1 MPLAP
6 QSVSQPVRPVRVTR
20 TELAILLAIAATLV
34 VIALLW
40 WENERS
46 DASYAAYQATSD
58 SIQQARQENIE
69 AYRRQSKLQ
78 PGDSAARHEVAIR
91 YERAVALV
99 RNAHDGRGASF
110 GGAATTASEGELL
123 ATIKRYEDAL
133 HAFHRISLD
142 LLTVPRPREG
152 ELIAQRDAFLDAA
165 AISSE
170 LGQRLS
176 EKIAQQKRLRLTGL
190 VLWIALLIFGGIVLL
205 RARRRE
211 GAQRSRRRMLA
222 AIIEK
227 CDEGIAVKDA
237 AGRYLLCNPAAAR
250 LIGKP
255 REEIVGRLESDILSA
270 PLAERI
276 AADDRAVAEGMQ
288 QLVFER
294 STTMPDGEEAILL
307 VSKGPIVGDDG
318 KLGGIFTIIRD
329 ITLLRRAE
337 ERQFRDTMLRNEL
350 TILQEVLE
358 SSRAGYWDWNLADGR
373 IYLSPT
379 LKRMF
384 GYADEALDNTPQTMR
399 ALIFPE
405 DLPTARAALK
415 RHIESRGTDP
425 YYNELRYRHRDGSTV
440 WAICS
445 GKVVEWGDD
454 GAPLRMV
461 GCHIDITPI
470 HRRTEELILATERAE
485 AANRAK
491 GEFLANMSHEIRTP
505 MNAILGLTYLLEKK
519 GLSTDAGE
527 MVTRIQGAGR
537 TLLGI
542 LNDIL
547 DLSRIEAD
555 SLELDVRPFRLSG
568 LLSDIRGLTAAACE
582 GKPVRVSA
590 SLPPPGAEH
599 LVGDALR
606 LQQVLVNLGANA
618 AKFTE
623 KGSIRIEVIARRRT
637 ADHVRLRFAVL
648 DTGIGIPADK
658 LQAIFSAFTQADAS
672 PTRRFGGTGLGLTIC
687 QRLVAMMGGRLEVS
701 SLQGKGSEFSFE
713 IDLKIAAE
721 TAAPDAGQD
730 VRKVSD
736 AGPDAHIDSDAER
749 DEAASAA
756 APPQKATRLSGLRV
770 LVVDDSEIN
779 RDVASRILSAE
790 GAQVTTAENGRQAL
804 DRLEYGTVDV
814 ILMDIQ
820 MPVMDGHE
828 ASRCIRRTQRL
839 SSLPILA
846 LSAGALREQRDAAMA
861 AGMDGFISKP
871 FDPEELVTRLQD
883 FTPGGRRTGLSAH
896 PARQKP
902 PQSAAPAL
910 LDVGRGIVNWRDA
923 TTFRSYL
930 EKFVDSHAAD
940 PERTAALI
948 EAGDM
953 AAAARIVHKLAGSA
967 GTMALTA
974 LAREA
979 AALEGALK
987 VGAAPAALIGE
998 LRTRMRDTL
1007 AAVAAY
1013 LTAHVASE
1021 KVADEGAT
1029 TDGRRDDDGAANWLA
1044 ALRDALDRD
1053 DPSVIEPLL
1062 RELAPLIPE
1071 PELSDLRKRVDEFD
1085 FRAAEAL
1092 VDRLLAARRGSYPA
1106 PS

>member
-1 MPLAP
+1 MPPAP
-6 QSVSQPVRPVRVTR
+6 QPAKRARVTR
-20 TELAILLAIAATLV
+20 TERAILLVVAAALVAIGF
-34 VIALLW
+34 LW

-46 DASYAAYQATSD
+46 DASYAAYQAASD
-58 SIQQARQENIE
+58 SLQQARQENIE

-78 PGDSAARHEVAIR
+78 PGDSAARQEVAAR
-91 YERAVALV
+91 FERAIAHVRAAHAG
-99 RNAHDGRGASF
+99 RNAAP
-110 GGAATTASEGELL
+110 GGAAAAPEDELL
-123 ATIKRYEDAL
+123 AAIQRYEDSL

-142 LLTVPRPREG
+142 LLAMPRPGEA

-165 AISSE
+165 AIGSE
-170 LGQRLS
+170 VGQRLS

-190 VLWIALLIFGGIVLL
+190 ALWVALVTVGGAVLL

-211 GAQRSRRRMLA
+211 SAQRSRRRMLA

-227 CDEGIAVKDA
+227 CDEGITVKDA
-237 AGRYLLCNPAAAR
+237 AGRYLLCTPAAAR

-255 REEIVGRLESDILSA
+255 REEIVGRLEREVLRA

-276 AADDRAVAEGMQ
+276 AADERAVVESMQ
-288 QLVFER
+288 QRVFER
-294 STTMPDGEEAILL
+294 SVTTADGEEAILL
-307 VSKGPIVGDDG
+307 ISKGPIVGDDG
-318 KLGGIFTIIRD
+318 KLGGTFTIARD
-329 ITLLRRAE
+329 ITSLRRAE
-337 ERQFRDTMLRNEL
+337 ERQFRNAMLQSEL

-358 SSRAGYWDWNLADGR
+358 SSRAGYWDWNLAEDE

-379 LKRMF
+379 LKHMF
-384 GYADEALDNTPQTMR
+384 GYSDETLENTSRTMR
-399 ALIFPE
+399 TLIFAE
-405 DLPTARAALK
+405 DRPTARAAFK
-415 RHIESRGTDP
+415 RHIESRGTEP

-440 WAICS
+440 WAISS
-445 GKVVEWGDD
+445 GKIVEWGDD

-470 HRRTEELILATERAE
+470 HRRTEELIQATENAE
-485 AANRAK
+485 AASRAK
-491 GEFLANMSHEIRTP
+491 SEFLANMSHEIRTP

-519 GLSTDAGE
+519 GLSTDTRE

-537 TLLGI
+537 ALLGI

-555 SLELDVRPFRLSG
+555 GLELDASPFRLSG
-568 LLSDIRGLTAAACE
+568 LLSDIRSLTAAACE

-590 SLPPPGAEH
+590 SLPPPGAEQ

-606 LQQVLVNLGANA
+606 LQQVLVNLGSNA

-623 KGSIRIEVIARRRT
+623 KGSIRIEVVARQRT
-637 ADHVRLRFAVL
+637 ADRVRLRFAVL

-701 SLQGKGSEFSFE
+701 SLPGKGSEFSFE
-713 IDLKIAAE
+713 IEFEVVADAAAAGSRPGSLADPAATASGGAPAAE
-721 TAAPDAGQD
+721 
-730 VRKVSD
+730 
-736 AGPDAHIDSDAER
+736 
-749 DEAASAA
+749 
-756 APPQKATRLSGLRV
+756 ATRLSGLRI

-779 RDVASRILSAE
+779 RDVASRILNAE

-828 ASRCIRRTQRL
+828 ASRRIRRTQRL

-846 LSAGALREQRDAAMA
+846 LSAGALREQREAAMA

-883 FTPGGRRTGLSAH
+883 FTPGGRRTSFGAH
-896 PARQKP
+896 PAQQKP
-902 PQSAAPAL
+902 ARSAAPAL
-910 LDVGRGIVNWRDA
+910 LDVARGIVNWRDA
-923 TTFRSYL
+923 ATFRSYL

-940 PERTAALI
+940 PERAAALI
-948 EAGDM
+948 EAGD
-953 AAAARIVHKLAGSA
+953 AVAAARIVHKLAGSA

-987 VGAAPAALIGE
+987 VGAAPPALIDE
-998 LRTRMRDTL
+998 LQVRMRDTL

-1013 LTAHVASE
+1013 LASSAASAAG
-1021 KVADEGAT
+1021 KAAA
-1029 TDGRRDDDGAANWLA
+1029 DGAAAIGGNFDDDDMAASLG

-1053 DPSVIEPLL
+1053 DPAVIEPLL
-1062 RELAPLIPE
+1062 RDLAPLIPA
-1071 PELSDLRKRVDEFD
+1071 PELHELRKRVDEFD
-1085 FRAAEAL
+1085 FRAAETL
-1092 VDRLLAARRGSYPA
+1092 VDHLLAARRGSYPA

>member
-1 MPLAP
+1 MPPAP
-6 QSVSQPVRPVRVTR
+6 QPARRVRVTR
-20 TELAILLAIAATLV
+20 TERAILLVVAAALAAIGF
-34 VIALLW
+34 LW

-46 DASYAAYQATSD
+46 DASYAIYRAASD
-58 SIQQARQENIE
+58 SLQQARQENIE

-78 PGDSAARHEVAIR
+78 PGDGAARQEVAAR
-91 YERAVALV
+91 FERAIAHV
-99 RNAHDGRGASF
+99 RAAHAGRNTVP
-110 GGAATTASEGELL
+110 GGATAPEGELL
-123 ATIKRYEDAL
+123 AAIRRYEDAL
-133 HAFHRISLD
+133 HEFHRISLD
-142 LLTVPRPREG
+142 LLAAPRPREA

-165 AISSE
+165 AIGSE

-190 VLWIALLIFGGIVLL
+190 ALWATLLTVGGAVLL

-211 GAQRSRRRMLA
+211 SAQRSRRRMLA

-227 CDEGIAVKDA
+227 CDEGITVKDA

-255 REEIVGRLESDILSA
+255 REEIVGRLESDVLSA

-276 AADDRAVAEGMQ
+276 ATDDRAVVEGKQ

-294 STTMPDGEEAILL
+294 SMTMPDGEEAILL
-307 VSKGPIVGDDG
+307 VSKGAVVGDDG
-318 KLGGIFTIIRD
+318 KLGGIFTIARD
-329 ITLLRRAE
+329 ITPLRRAE
-337 ERQFRDTMLRNEL
+337 ERQFRDAMLQNEL

-358 SSRAGYWDWNLADGR
+358 SSRAGYWDWNLANGR

-384 GYADEALDNTPQTMR
+384 GYSDEALENAPGTMQSLLF
-399 ALIFPE
+399 AE
-405 DLPTARAALK
+405 DLPTARTAFR
-415 RHIESRGTDP
+415 RHVESRAAEP
-425 YYNELRYRHRDGSTV
+425 YYSELRYRHRDGSTV

-445 GKVVEWGDD
+445 GKIVEWHDD

-470 HRRTEELILATERAE
+470 HRRTEELIHATERAE

-491 GEFLANMSHEIRTP
+491 SQFLANMSHEIRTP

-519 GLSTDAGE
+519 GLSTDTRE

-537 TLLGI
+537 ALLGI

-547 DLSRIEAD
+547 DLSKIEAD
-555 SLELDVRPFRLSG
+555 CLELDASPFRLSG
-568 LLSDIRGLTAAACE
+568 LLSDIRSLTAAACE

-606 LQQVLVNLGANA
+606 LQQVLVNLGSNA

-623 KGSIRIEVIARRRT
+623 KGSIRIEVVARQRT
-637 ADHVRLRFAVL
+637 ADRVRLRFAVL

-658 LQAIFSAFTQADAS
+658 QQEIFSAFTQADAS

-701 SLQGKGSEFSFE
+701 SLPGKGSEFSFE
-713 IDLKIAAE
+713 IELEVVADAA
-721 TAAPDAGQD
+721 TAAGPRPGSA
-730 VRKVSD
+730 
-736 AGPDAHIDSDAER
+736 AGP
-749 DEAASAA
+749 AA
-756 APPQKATRLSGLRV
+756 AAGSAPAPEATRLSGLRV

-779 RDVASRILSAE
+779 RDVASRILNAE

-828 ASRCIRRTQRL
+828 ASRRIRRTQRL

-846 LSAGALREQRDAAMA
+846 LSAGALREQREAAMA

-883 FTPGGRRTGLSAH
+883 FTPGGRRTSFGAH
-896 PARQKP
+896 PAQQKP
-902 PQSAAPAL
+902 ARGATPAL
-910 LDVGRGIVNWRDA
+910 LDVARGIVNWRDA
-923 TTFRSYL
+923 ATFRSYL

-940 PERTAALI
+940 PERAAALI
-948 EAGDM
+948 EAGD
-953 AAAARIVHKLAGSA
+953 AVAAARIVHKLAGSA

-987 VGAAPAALIGE
+987 VGAAPPALVDE
-998 LRTRMRDTL
+998 LQVRMRDTL

-1013 LTAHVASE
+1013 LASP
-1021 KVADEGAT
+1021 AASGA
-1029 TDGRRDDDGAANWLA
+1029 GRAAADGAAAIGGDFDDDDMAASLG

-1062 RELAPLIPE
+1062 RDLAPLIPP
-1071 PELSDLRKRVDEFD
+1071 PELGELRRRVDEFD

-1092 VDRLLAARRGSYPA
+1092 VDRLLAARRGSHPA